1 MSREQGDCVTKR
13 WRLPLTDIFWGSD
26 APRSR
31 IVSVTKW
38 LWLFSLTYW
47 GSHCPWTRLDSVTV
61 WLWLYFSDILT
72 LWCDLEL
79 ICWPIVKKLLSKENT
94 GLCDCIFLWPIEWE
108 LLSREMPPTVL
119 PWLSLADLMWRNHFP
134 QIWVTYLTVWQSL
147 SFILWGSHCPENNLD
162 CVTVTLFSWLIVRES
177 LPKLKAQP
185 GDCMTVTVFLL
196 CGSRCPG
203 SSFNCVTVW
212 L

>member
-1 MSREQGDCVTKR
+1 MSMEQGDCVTKR
-13 WRLPLTDIFWGSD
+13 WRLPLTDIFWGSHS
-26 APRSR
+26 PRSR

-38 LWLFSLTYW
+38 LWLFSPIGGATVHGLGWTQWLYDCDCIFLTYW
-47 GSHCPWTRLDSVTV
+47 LDGVI
-61 WLWLYFSDILT
+61 WNLF
-72 LWCDLEL
+72 
-79 ICWPIVKKLLSKENT
+79 CWPIVKKLLSKENT

-119 PWLSLADLMWRNHFP
+119 PWLSLADLMWGSHFP
-134 QIWVTYLTVWQSL
+134 EIWVTYLTVWQWL

-203 SSFNCVTVW
+203 SRFNCVTVW